1 MGKTR
6 SCRRTEDENKIHD
19 KAVKMRKM
27 TDEQLVHYVEDR
39 VEKARSEGFNQGK
52 KTSPAIDTDKILE
65 KIGMIKG
72 IGTVKLQEIRAILE
86 QQK

>member
-27 TDEQLVHYVEDR
+27 TDEQSR
-39 VEKARSEGFNQGK
+39 TG
-52 KTSPAIDTDKILE
+52 
-65 KIGMIKG
+65 
-72 IGTVKLQEIRAILE
+72 
-86 QQK
+86 

>member
-6 SCRRTEDENKIHD
+6 SCRRTVVEDKIHD

-39 VEKARSEGFNQGK
+39 VR
-52 KTSPAIDTDKILE
+52 DTTRPRRKH
-65 KIGMIKG
+65 
-72 IGTVKLQEIRAILE
+72 RR
-86 QQK
+86 